1 VQRQFA
7 IPVFT
12 AVALTLCVLAAA
24 FAQVS
29 PSASAAR
36 RSVSQPP
43 SSQLQPPSPSE
54 MKARTDLLIANQ
66 HANDEA
72 LLQYEHILREI
83 DRTGGSNPRT
93 LEDKTFRVVPTGT
106 GTLRIL
112 LRDNG
117 RPTDPAYYRRQLQAW
132 KDVLELALRPD
143 DPRARTAYAKYEKR
157 NRERAQ
163 LVNATREAYLQK
175 WVGRE
180 TILGHDC
187 DVIEL
192 KPNPD
197 FRPHSMLQEVL
208 THFTAKVWVDHNAN
222 QLVRGEAHVIRD
234 ISIGGGIL
242 GKLYRGGVFSFEQA
256 PVSENIWL
264 PTRYQYDFTGRK
276 FLFTFE
282 VHQVVQSS
290 QYRRVGPPKEA
301 LAVVRNEIAS
311 GKVVQVD
318 P

>member
-1 VQRQFA
+1 MPRHASLPLLTTV
-7 IPVFT
+7 IFT
-12 AVALTLCVLAAA
+12 LGALASV

-29 PSASAAR
+29 SPQ
-36 RSVSQPP
+36 SQGSTRGPETLP
-43 SSQLQPPSPSE
+43 RTQPPSPAE
-54 MKARTDLLIANQ
+54 MKERTELLIANQ
-66 HANDEA
+66 HANDYAIQE
-72 LLQYEHILREI
+72 YELVLHEL
-83 DRTGGSNPRT
+83 DRSGGSKPRT

-117 RPTDPAYYRRQLQAW
+117 RPTDAASYRRQLQAW

-143 DPRARTAYAKYEKR
+143 DPRARTAYAKWEKKR
-157 NRERAQ
+157 HDREE
-163 LVNATREAYLQK
+163 LVNATRDAYLQK
-175 WVGRE
+175 WVGRQ
-180 TILGHDC
+180 TVAGHDC

-192 KPNPD
+192 QPNPN
-197 FRPHSMLQEVL
+197 FRPHSMLQEAL
-208 THFTAKVWVDHNAN
+208 SHFTAKVWVNHNAN
-222 QLVRGEAHVIRD
+222 QLVRGEAQCMRD

-256 PVSENIWL
+256 PVSQNLWL

-282 VHQVVQSS
+282 VHQVVESY

-301 LAVVRNEIAS
+301 ITVVRNEIAS
-311 GKVVQVD
+311 GKGLQSD

>member
-1 VQRQFA
+1 MQRQFV
-7 IPVFT
+7 IPVVT
-12 AVALTLCVLAAA
+12 AVALALCALAAA

-29 PSASAAR
+29 PPPAQSPGDA
-36 RSVSQPP
+36 SQP
-43 SSQLQPPSPSE
+43 QPLSPTE

-66 HANDEA
+66 HANDDA
-72 LLQYEHILREI
+72 IQQYEHILHEV
-83 DRTGGSNPRT
+83 DRTGGSAPRI

-143 DPRARTAYAKYEKR
+143 DPRAKTAYAKYDKR
-157 NRERAQ
+157 KRDRSE
-163 LVNATREAYLQK
+163 LVNVVRDAYLQT
-175 WVGRE
+175 WEGRE
-180 TILGHDC
+180 TVLGRDC
-187 DVIEL
+187 DVVEL
-192 KPNPD
+192 QPNPN
-197 FRPHSMLQEVL
+197 FHPHSMLQEAL
-208 THFTAKVWVDHNAN
+208 THFTAKVWVDHDAN

-242 GKLYRGGVFSFEQA
+242 GKLYRGGVFSFEQT
-256 PVSENIWL
+256 PVSQGAWL
-264 PTRYQYDFTGRK
+264 PRSYQYDFTGRK

-282 VHQVVQSS
+282 VHQVVESS
-290 QYRRVGPPKEA
+290 QYRRVGPPQEA
-301 LAVVRNEIAS
+301 LTLVRNEIAS
-311 GKVVQVD
+311 GKVVQAD